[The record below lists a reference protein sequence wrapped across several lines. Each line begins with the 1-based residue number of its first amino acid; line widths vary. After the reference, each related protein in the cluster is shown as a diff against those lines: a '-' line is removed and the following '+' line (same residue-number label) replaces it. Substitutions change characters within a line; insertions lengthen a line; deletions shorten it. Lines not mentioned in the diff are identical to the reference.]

1 VKKVLTIIKRTY
13 YTTTSRKPRLGN
25 PRRSLTTARTMT
37 VVVEY
42 AISILYSV
50 NEEKKLMIPSTY
62 STVTMP
68 PAASDV
74 NRYFSPLDAASRML

>member
-1 VKKVLTIIKRTY
+1 
-13 YTTTSRKPRLGN
+13 
-25 PRRSLTTARTMT
+25 MT

-50 NEEKKLMIPSTY
+50 NEEKIPSTY